1 MTDRPPRRT
10 EPPMQTTDRPDS
22 AHASP
27 CPSPAGHSV
36 AEPDDEV
43 AEGAPALV
51 QSLVETA
58 LGPILHRWL
67 LTLEQHVAYFD
78 DGDTAFLYCARAG
91 VRIRRLFDR
100 YLAGRGRAL
109 GDRHAMLWC
118 SRVALCKALH
128 ARVPETAAALIAR
141 EFRHRSLREAVAGLL
156 RNAPDR
162 LAALDL
168 SAPELDAPGQ
178 TFAAWLE
185 AAGPAARVL
194 TAYFAETGDAFD
206 AGLASAKRGARR
218 AVLIDS
224 GWQGSAQSLLARAF
238 PETEFHGLYVGR
250 ILTEAHDPA
259 VADRVIGL
267 MFEAETYDPD
277 RPETALALHRHL
289 IESLLEPN
297 GPSIEEVPGGP
308 CDATARAQIEA
319 CAHETVS
326 PLHDALFLAA
336 EAWIEARAGDPPA
349 AVMAAARDA
358 LPRLARLIVHPSRE
372 EALALAGK
380 PRSADFGKSLVVPVL
395 VEPGATR
402 TASGPVPRCAPLAA
416 DGPLQADG
424 PLPADTPAPTDE
436 RAPTDGLCAA
446 AGADHPHARIARSL
460 WPQGQIALEYEGG
473 FAREL
478 QLQASGMANG
488 AAYFDPEAAAAP
500 ALALGEGALV
510 SIVTRTKNR
519 PLLLARAA
527 RSVAAQT
534 HAAVEWIVV
543 NDGGDE
549 ALVREVLAA
558 CPVDRRS
565 IRLVSNARSLG
576 MEAASNE
583 GIAHATGRYL
593 LIHDDDDT
601 LHPDFLSR
609 TVGFLE
615 GPGGRRY
622 GGVVT
627 GSDYVSEEIRGDA
640 VIEHDRRPYMEW
652 VRNIQLAELLAQ
664 NLFPPIAFLYRR
676 SVYDE
681 VGGYNEELPV
691 LGDWYF
697 NLEVALTSD
706 IAVLPERLARYHHR
720 DQGDSSKL
728 ALYANSVTGG
738 HAKHL
743 EFASVMRNMFMRQRG
758 RADPVAAS
766 AIAGYYATDM
776 RARLERIEARLAEAA
791 APPPPDPEQTRRA
804 TDEIDR
810 LWALNGLLSRAAE
823 RGAAGAQVARALG
836 TGATLD
842 DLRAILRDVRVP
854 IAPHPFFDESAYLAS
869 YPDVAAAVAGGQFA
883 SGYEHFLLH
892 GHEEGRTRPDTVPAA
907 DASGPR
913 AA

>member
-1 MTDRPPRRT
+1 
-10 EPPMQTTDRPDS
+10 MQT
-22 AHASP
+22 
-27 CPSPAGHSV
+27 
-36 AEPDDEV
+36 
-43 AEGAPALV
+43 
-51 QSLVETA
+51 LVETA
-58 LGPILHRWL
+58 IGPVLHRWL
-67 LTLEQHVAYFD
+67 LALEQHVAYFD

-91 VRIRRLFDR
+91 VRIRRLFDG

-109 GDRHAMLWC
+109 GDRHATLWC
-118 SRVALCKALH
+118 SRVALCKALY

-141 EFRHRSLREAVAGLL
+141 EFHHRPLREAVAGLL

-162 LAALDL
+162 LDALDL
-168 SAPELDAPGQ
+168 SAAELDAPGHTFQ
-178 TFAAWLE
+178 TWLE
-185 AAGPAARVL
+185 AGGPAARAL

-206 AGLASAKRGARR
+206 VALASAVGGARR

-238 PETEFHGLYVGR
+238 PETEFHGLYFGR
-250 ILTEAHDPA
+250 ILSGAHDPA
-259 VADRVIGL
+259 IADRVIGL
-267 MFEAETYDPD
+267 MFEAEAYDPD

-308 CDATARAQIEA
+308 CDASARAQIAA

-349 AVMAAARDA
+349 AVMAAARAA

-395 VEPGATR
+395 VEPGATGS
-402 TASGPVPRCAPLAA
+402 ASGA
-416 DGPLQADG
+416 
-424 PLPADTPAPTDE
+424 LPADGRVPPDAVDV
-436 RAPTDGLCAA
+436 A

-460 WPQGQIALEYEGG
+460 WPQGQIALEYQGV
-473 FAREL
+473 FAREM
-478 QLQASGMANG
+478 QLQASGMADSS
-488 AAYFDPEAAAAP
+488 AYFDPEAAAAP
-500 ALALGEGALV
+500 ALAPGEGALV
-510 SIVTRTKNR
+510 SIITRTKNR

-527 RSVAAQT
+527 RSVAAQS

-558 CPVDRRS
+558 CPVDRRR
-565 IRLVSNARSLG
+565 IRLVSNAHSLG

-601 LHPDFLSR
+601 LHPDFLAR

-615 GPGGRRY
+615 GPGGGRY

-627 GSDYVSEEIRGDA
+627 GSDHVSEEIRGDA
-640 VIEHDRRPYMEW
+640 VIEHDRRPYLEW

-676 SVYDE
+676 SVYDRI
-681 VGGYNEELPV
+681 GGYNEELPV

-697 NLEVALTSD
+697 NLEFALTSD
-706 IAVLPERLARYHHR
+706 IAVLPERLAFYHHR
-720 DQGDSSKL
+720 DHGDSSKL

-738 HAKHL
+738 QAKHL
-743 EFASVMRNMFMRQRG
+743 EFASVMRNMFMRRRG

-776 RARLERIEARLAEAA
+776 RTRLERIEARLAEAA
-791 APPPPDPEQTRRA
+791 APPPPDAEQTRRA

-810 LWALNGLLSRAAE
+810 LWAMNGLLSRAAE
-823 RGAAGAQVARALG
+823 RGAAAAQVARALG

-854 IAPHPFFDESAYLAS
+854 IAPHPFFDERAYLAA
-869 YPDVAAAVAGGQFA
+869 YPDVAAAVAGGHFA

-892 GHEEGRTRPDTVPAA
+892 GHEEGRTRPDTAPALEA
-907 DASGPR
+907 PAPR
-913 AA
+913 

>member
-1 MTDRPPRRT
+1 M
-10 EPPMQTTDRPDS
+10 
-22 AHASP
+22 
-27 CPSPAGHSV
+27 
-36 AEPDDEV
+36 AEPGGGA
-43 AEGAPALV
+43 AEGTPALV
-51 QSLVETA
+51 QSLIETA
-58 LGPILHRWL
+58 LGPVLHRWL
-67 LTLEQHVAYFD
+67 LALEQHVAYFD

-128 ARVPETAAALIAR
+128 ARAPQTAAALIAR
-141 EFRHRSLREAVAGLL
+141 EFHHRPLREAVAGLL

-168 SAPELDAPGQ
+168 SAADLDAPGH
-178 TFAAWLE
+178 TFARWLE
-185 AAGPAARVL
+185 AGGPAARAL

-206 AGLASAKRGARR
+206 GALASAVRGPRR

-224 GWQGSAQSLLARAF
+224 GWQGSAQSLLARAY
-238 PETEFHGLYVGR
+238 PETEFHGLYFGR

-336 EAWIEARAGDPPA
+336 EAWIEAHAGEPPA
-349 AVMAAARDA
+349 AVMATARTA

-402 TASGPVPRCAPLAA
+402 TASGPVPV
-416 DGPLQADG
+416 DGPPLVDG
-424 PLPADTPAPTDE
+424 PPPVDGPV
-436 RAPTDGLCAA
+436 PTDGLLDAA
-446 AGADHPHARIARSL
+446 PGPDHPHARIARSL
-460 WPQGQIALEYEGG
+460 WPQGQIALEYDAA
-473 FAREL
+473 FAREM
-478 QLQASGMANG
+478 QLQASGIADG

-534 HAAVEWIVV
+534 HAAIEWIVV

-549 ALVREVLAA
+549 ALMREVLAA
-558 CPVDRRS
+558 CPVDRRR
-565 IRLVSNARSLG
+565 IRLVSNERSLG

-601 LHPDFLSR
+601 LHPDFLAR

-615 GPGGRRY
+615 GPGGGRY

-640 VIEHDRRPYMEW
+640 VIEHDRRPYLEW

-681 VGGYNEELPV
+681 VGGYNEGLPV

-697 NLEVALTSD
+697 NLEFALTSD
-706 IAVLPERLARYHHR
+706 IAVLPERLAFYHHR
-720 DQGDSSKL
+720 DHGDSSKL

-738 HAKHL
+738 QAKHL
-743 EFASVMRNMFMRQRG
+743 EFASVMRNMFVRRRG

-766 AIAGYYATDM
+766 AIAGYYATDL

-791 APPPPDPEQTRRA
+791 APPPPALGQTRRA

-823 RGAAGAQVARALG
+823 RGAAGAHVARALG
-836 TGATLD
+836 SGATLD

-854 IAPHPFFDESAYLAS
+854 IAPHPFFDERAYLAS
-869 YPDVAAAVAGGQFA
+869 YPDVAAAVAGGQFS

-892 GHEEGRTRPDTVPAA
+892 GHEEGRTRPDTVPASEA
-907 DASGPR
+907 PAPR